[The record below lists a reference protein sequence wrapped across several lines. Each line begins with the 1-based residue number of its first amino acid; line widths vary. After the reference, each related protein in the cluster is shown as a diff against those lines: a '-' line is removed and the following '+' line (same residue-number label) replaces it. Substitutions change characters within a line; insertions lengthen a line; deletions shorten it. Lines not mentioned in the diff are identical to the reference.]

1 MKSFTFTTIIA
12 SICTILS
19 PVVPMIVLA
28 ILMIFI
34 DTAFGIW
41 RTVQLK
47 GWDNVLSKKLSD
59 IFGKIIIYSLAIL
72 MAFFVEK
79 YIAADLIA
87 EFISIELLMTKI
99 VAGAVVYTE
108 LKSIDEKY
116 KQVTG
121 KSFLRGLRKIVTRA
135 KEEKDNLIN

>member
-41 RTVQLK
+41 RTVKLK

-72 MAFFVEK
+72 MAFFV
-79 YIAADLIA
+79 
-87 EFISIELLMTKI
+87 
-99 VAGAVVYTE
+99 
-108 LKSIDEKY
+108 
-116 KQVTG
+116 
-121 KSFLRGLRKIVTRA
+121 
-135 KEEKDNLIN
+135 

>member
-1 MKSFTFTTIIA
+1 
-12 SICTILS
+12 
-19 PVVPMIVLA
+19 
-28 ILMIFI
+28 
-34 DTAFGIW
+34 
-41 RTVQLK
+41 
-47 GWDNVLSKKLSD
+47 
-59 IFGKIIIYSLAIL
+59 

-87 EFISIELLMTKI
+87 EFISVELIMTKI

-135 KEEKDNLIN
+135 KAEKDNLIN